1 MPIFEYQCNTCKNRF
16 EVLQR
21 TNEDKNVYKC
31 PECGTTDTSKRLSTF
46 AAVGTQKDATTDN
59 AT

>member
-21 TNEDKNVYKC
+21 SNDDKKRYNC
-31 PECGTTDTSKRLSTF
+31 PECGTTDTSKRLSAF
-46 AAVGTQKDATTDN
+46 ATTGSKKDVTTDN